1 MASRL
6 GTNFI
11 PDRSRPGLTTTAIG
25 AVDLQGAG
33 GNWAT
38 VGRRSRGGRR
48 VRRQREK
55 RKGKSVGLR
64 IGTLNVGTMTGKGRE
79 LADVM
84 ERRKVDILCVQ
95 ETRWK
100 GSKARSIGAGFKL
113 FYYGVDSK
121 RNGVGVV
128 LKEEFVRNVL
138 EVKRVSDRVMSLK
151 LEFEGVMLNVVSGYA
166 PQVGCELEEKERFWS
181 ELDEVMESIPTGER
195 VVIGADFNGHVGE
208 GNTGDEEVMGKFG
221 VKERNLE
228 GQMVVDF
235 AKRMDMGV
243 VNTYFQKREEHRVTY
258 KSEGRRTQV
267 DYILCRRGN
276 LKEISDC
283 KVVVGESVARQ
294 HRMVVCRMT
303 LMVCKTKRSKIEKK
317 TKWWKLKKE
326 ECCEEFRQKLRQ
338 ALGGQVV
345 LPDDWETTAEVIRET
360 GRKVLG
366 VSSGRRKED
375 KETWWWNEEVQDS
388 IQRKRLAKK
397 KWDMDRTE
405 ENRQEYKEL
414 QRRVKREVSKAKQK
428 AYEELYTR
436 LDTRE
441 GEKDL
446 YRLARQR
453 DRDGKDVQQVRVIK
467 DRDGRVL
474 TSEESVQRRWKEY
487 FEELMNEENEREK
500 RVEGVNS
507 VEQKV
512 DKIRKDEVRKALKR
526 MKSGKAVG
534 PDDIP
539 VEVWKCLGEAAVEF
553 LANLFNRVLESER
566 MPEEWRRSVLVPIFK
581 NKGDVQ
587 SCSNYRGIKLMSHTM
602 KVWER
607 VVEARLRK
615 VVEICE
621 QQYGFM
627 PRKSTTDAIFALR
640 ILMEKYRDGQKKLHC
655 VFVDLEKAYDRVP
668 REELWYCMRK
678 SGVAEKYVRVVQD
691 MYERSRTVMRCAVGQ
706 TEEFNVEVGLH
717 QGSALSPFLFAI
729 VMDQLSEEVRQESP
743 WTMMF
748 ADDIVICS
756 ESREQVEENLERW
769 RFVLERRGMKVSR
782 SKTEYMCV
790 NEREGSGT
798 VRLQGEEVKKVQ
810 EFKYL
815 GSTVQSNGECG
826 KEVKK
831 RVQAGWN
838 GWRKVS
844 GVLCDQKISARIK
857 GKVYRTVVRP
867 AMLYGLET
875 VSLRKRQESELEV
888 AELKMLSSGGSYSRE
903 ELMNIRAT
911 TPVDLFPSFL
921 ASTADLLAILIKE
934 ARNKVKSRRRGK
946 RSVLSQL
953 CSPDLEAFI
962 INCKPFYSP
971 REFSSFILVGVY
983 IPPQGDFNKGNLSH
997 ELPKYKQFI
1006 KCPTREG
1013 NVLDH
1018 CYTTISGAYRAVPR
1032 AALGQSDHIM
1042 GCLDCTDWDVFRSTT
1057 NSLDE
1062 YTDTVSSYIYFCE
1075 DSIIPTCTRLSPTQ
1089 LHTSATPH
1097 PPPLTPLTIKEEEH
1111 CANQLSPVFTDI
1123 FNTSLE
1129 ICHVPACF
1137 KTSAIVP
1144 VPKKTKITG
1153 LNDYRPVAL
1162 TSVVMKSF
1170 ERLVLSYL
1178 KDITDPLLDPLQF
1191 AYRANRSVDD
1201 AVNMALHFIL
1211 QHLDSPGSYARILF
1225 VDFSSA
1231 FNTIIPALLRDK
1243 LFQLN
1248 VPDSMCSWITDFLT
1262 DRRQFVRLGTHVSDL
1277 QHISTGSPQGCVLS
1291 PLLFSLYTNGCTSG
1305 HQSVKLLKFADD
1317 TTLIGLISDGNESA
1331 YRGEID
1337 RLVSWCS
1344 TNNLELN
1351 SLKTVEMTVDFRKD
1365 PAPRPPVILCDSP
1378 VSSAESFCFLG
1389 TTITKELKWAQNIS
1403 SLTKKAQQ
1411 RMYFLRQ
1418 LKKFLLPVKMLV
1430 NFYTAIIE
1438 SVLTSSITVWFAAAT
1453 ARDKAK
1459 LQRVI
1464 HSAEKVIGCSLPSL
1478 QELYFSRSRRRAAK
1492 IAADPSHPG
1501 LTLTNQLLLR

>member
-1 MASRL
+1 SELESINCKAYKIVFIFDGLDECRLPLNYKNNKILCDVTEAASVDVL
-6 GTNFI
+6 FTNLI
-11 PDRSRPGLTTTAIG
+11 KGNLLPSAHLWITSRPVAAHQLPSEHVDLVTDVRGFSDPQKEEYFRKRISDQNLANKIITHIKSSRSLSVMCQIPVFCWISATVLERMLSEAESQEIPKTLTQMFTHFLIFQIESKDQKQTRETILALGELAFQQLEKGNLIFYEEDLRECGIVVREASKYSEVCTQIFGEEFELHLGKVFSFIHLSVQEYLAALYAFLSFFNRNLIEQHTTYLFKNSNMSDFLKS
-25 AVDLQGAG
+25 AVDKALMSKTGHLDLFLRFLLGLSLESNQ
-33 GNWAT
+33 T
-38 VGRRSRGGRR
+38 LLRSLLPQTTSSSRGKDLT
-48 VRRQREK
+48 VRYIKEK
-55 RKGKSVGLR
+55 IQENLSVEKSINLFHCLDE
-64 IGTLNVGTMTGKGRE
+64 LN
-79 LADVM
+79 DQH
-84 ERRKVDILCVQ
+84 IVQ
-95 ETRWK
+95 EVQN
-100 GSKARSIGAGFKL
+100 SLRSGDYNRLRERQFTSIQWSALVF
-113 FYYGVDSK
+113 
-121 RNGVGVV
+121 V
-128 LKEEFVRNVL
+128 LLNSTQEHDEFDLRTYHQTEECL
-138 EVKRVSDRVMSLK
+138 I
-151 LEFEGVMLNVVSGYA
+151 
-166 PQVGCELEEKERFWS
+166 EL
-181 ELDEVMESIPTGER
+181 LAV
-195 VVIGADFNGHVGE
+195 
-208 GNTGDEEVMGKFG
+208 
-221 VKERNLE
+221 VKESRKA
-228 GQMVVDF
+228 V
-235 AKRMDMGV
+235 
-243 VNTYFQKREEHRVTY
+243 
-258 KSEGRRTQV
+258 
-267 DYILCRRGN
+267 
-276 LKEISDC
+276 
-283 KVVVGESVARQ
+283 
-294 HRMVVCRMT
+294 
-303 LMVCKTKRSKIEKK
+303 
-317 TKWWKLKKE
+317 
-326 ECCEEFRQKLRQ
+326 QKLRQ

-428 AYEELYTR
+428 AYDELYTR

-553 LANLFNRVLESER
+553 LASLFNRVLESER

-602 KVWER
+602 KLWER

-640 ILMEKYRDGQKKLHC
+640 ILMEKYRDGQRELHC
-655 VFVDLEKAYDRVP
+655 VFVDLEKVYDRVP

-678 SGVAEKYVRVVQD
+678 SGVAEKYVRVLQD
-691 MYERSRTVMRCAVGQ
+691 MYERSRTVVRCAVGQ
-706 TEEFNVEVGLH
+706 TEEFKVEVGLH

-769 RFVLERRGMKVSR
+769 RFALERRGMKVSR

-857 GKVYRTVVRP
+857 GKVYRTVVRA

-888 AELKMLSSGGSYSRE
+888 AELKMLRFSLGVTSLDR
-903 ELMNIRAT
+903 IRNEYIRG
-911 TPVDLFPSFL
+911 
-921 ASTADLLAILIKE
+921 TAHVGRLGDKVRE
-934 ARNKVKSRRRGK
+934 ARLRWFGHVQRRESEYIGRRMLDMELPGRRQRGRPK
-946 RSVLSQL
+946 RRLYG
-953 CSPDLEAFI
+953 C
-962 INCKPFYSP
+962 
-971 REFSSFILVGVY
+971 
-983 IPPQGDFNKGNLSH
+983 NLS
-997 ELPKYKQFI
+997 EVSCRAL
-1006 KCPTREG
+1006 TR
-1013 NVLDH
+1013 V
-1018 CYTTISGAYRAVPR
+1018 IS
-1032 AALGQSDHIM
+1032 S
-1042 GCLDCTDWDVFRSTT
+1042 
-1057 NSLDE
+1057 
-1062 YTDTVSSYIYFCE
+1062 
-1075 DSIIPTCTRLSPTQ
+1075 
-1089 LHTSATPH
+1089 
-1097 PPPLTPLTIKEEEH
+1097 
-1111 CANQLSPVFTDI
+1111 
-1123 FNTSLE
+1123 NTS
-1129 ICHVPACF
+1129 
-1137 KTSAIVP
+1137 
-1144 VPKKTKITG
+1144 
-1153 LNDYRPVAL
+1153 R
-1162 TSVVMKSF
+1162 
-1170 ERLVLSYL
+1170 
-1178 KDITDPLLDPLQF
+1178 
-1191 AYRANRSVDD
+1191 
-1201 AVNMALHFIL
+1201 
-1211 QHLDSPGSYARILF
+1211 
-1225 VDFSSA
+1225 
-1231 FNTIIPALLRDK
+1231 
-1243 LFQLN
+1243 
-1248 VPDSMCSWITDFLT
+1248 
-1262 DRRQFVRLGTHVSDL
+1262 
-1277 QHISTGSPQGCVLS
+1277 
-1291 PLLFSLYTNGCTSG
+1291 
-1305 HQSVKLLKFADD
+1305 
-1317 TTLIGLISDGNESA
+1317 
-1331 YRGEID
+1331 
-1337 RLVSWCS
+1337 
-1344 TNNLELN
+1344 
-1351 SLKTVEMTVDFRKD
+1351 
-1365 PAPRPPVILCDSP
+1365 
-1378 VSSAESFCFLG
+1378 
-1389 TTITKELKWAQNIS
+1389 
-1403 SLTKKAQQ
+1403 
-1411 RMYFLRQ
+1411 LRQ
-1418 LKKFLLPVKMLV
+1418 LDLSENKL
-1430 NFYTAIIE
+1430 YDAG
-1438 SVLTSSITVWFAAAT
+1438 
-1453 ARDKAK
+1453 AK
-1459 LQRVI
+1459 LLSEGLQSKECKLEILWLVHCGI
-1464 HSAEKVIGCSLPSL
+1464 SDDGCVYLASAVKSNPESNLC
-1478 QELYFSRSRRRAAK
+1478 ELNLNRNEPGDQGVMMLSDLLKDTNCKLK
-1492 IAADPSHPG
+1492 I
-1501 LTLTNQLLLR
+1501 L